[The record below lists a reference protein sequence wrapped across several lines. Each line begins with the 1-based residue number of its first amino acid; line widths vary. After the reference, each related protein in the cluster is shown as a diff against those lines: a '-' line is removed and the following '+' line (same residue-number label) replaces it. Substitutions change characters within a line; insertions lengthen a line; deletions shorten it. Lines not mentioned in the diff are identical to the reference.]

1 VRRRALLVLALVACS
16 RESGPD
22 GTAPWIPDRYDYA
35 AFAEQWP
42 QLHAPNYLPF
52 MVHRT
57 QDPDGDGEL
66 AFFCRWES
74 AAMPIAVFVTPLEIP
89 EELQDEFAP
98 RDPAAY
104 AAAVR
109 NAFGVWEREL
119 EPLVRFRF
127 PERAEDATLVVRPLG
142 ARAPVPEPER
152 QVLGETPLADACR
165 VRGKSGDSRR
175 LDVAFEVR
183 ELRLYLAD
191 EFGLLP
197 PSQVEMVALH
207 EIGHALGMRG
217 HSPIPADLMFEIAR
231 DRMQV
236 SEGLSGQDANSFT
249 SLYELP
255 NGTVF
260 GRVEPHPPKESAP
273 ADPGPPRLAL
283 APFVDARR
291 GFELRPPAGWTRV
304 PTTHGM
310 VAVDG
315 TTWDYVASFQIV
327 VHRYDRIEDYLERYA
342 QYYGTRGRMGDFTEL
357 KVNGRRALQTELEL
371 FEAPRIEQVTLIEV
385 GDGRV
390 VAVVAD
396 APREVF
402 DAYRPWFSAALESL
416 EITELPEEAWPGR

>member
-1 VRRRALLVLALVACS
+1 LLLLALLACGTDS
-16 RESGPD
+16 QPD
-22 GTAPWIPDRYDYA
+22 DAARWVPTRHDYA
-35 AFAEQWP
+35 AFAEAWP
-42 QLHAPNYLPF
+42 QLHEPNYLPF

-57 QDPDGDGEL
+57 PAPDGRGEL
-66 AFFCRWES
+66 AFFCRWDA
-74 AAMPIAVFVTPLEIP
+74 AAMPIAVFVAPLEIP
-89 EELQDEFAP
+89 EELQDEFHP

-109 NAFGVWEREL
+109 SAFRVWESEL
-119 EPLVRFRF
+119 SPLVRFRF
-127 PERAEDATLVVRPLG
+127 PEREAEATLVVRPFG
-142 ARAPVPEPER
+142 ARAPVPQPEL
-152 QVLGETPLADACR
+152 QVLGETPLTGACR
-165 VRGKSGDSRR
+165 VRGPTGDPRR

-191 EFGLLP
+191 EFGLLA

-231 DRMQV
+231 DRIQV

-260 GRVEPHPPKESAP
+260 GRVEPRPPEEAAP
-273 ADPGPPRLAL
+273 VDPGPPRLAL

-327 VHRYDRIEDYLERYA
+327 VHRYQQIEEYLERYA
-342 QYYGTRGRMGDFTEL
+342 QYYGTRGRMQDFTEL
-357 KVNGRRALQTELEL
+357 KVNGKRALQTELEL

-390 VAVVAD
+390 LSVVAD
-396 APREVF
+396 APRELI
-402 DAYRPWFSAALESL
+402 DAYRPWFAAALESL
-416 EITELPEEAWPGR
+416 EITELPEEAWPDPR

>member
-1 VRRRALLVLALVACS
+1 VRPRALLALALLACADS
-16 RESGPD
+16 EPD
-22 GTAPWIPDRYDYA
+22 GSAPWAPTRRDYA
-35 AFAEQWP
+35 AFAEEWP
-42 QLHAPNYLPF
+42 QLHEPNYLPF
-52 MVHRT
+52 MVHRAPA
-57 QDPDGDGEL
+57 PDGRGEL
-66 AFFCRWES
+66 AVFCRWDS
-74 AAMPIAVFVTPLEIP
+74 TAMPIAVYVTPLEIP
-89 EELQDEFAP
+89 EELQDEFHP

-104 AAAVR
+104 TAAVR
-109 NAFGVWEREL
+109 SAFEVWEREL
-119 EPLVRFRF
+119 SPLVRFRF
-127 PERAEDATLVVRPLG
+127 PEQQAEATLVVRPLG
-142 ARAPVPEPER
+142 ARAPVPDPDL
-152 QVLGETPLADACR
+152 QVLGETPLGGACR
-165 VRGKSGDSRR
+165 VRGRSRDPRR

-260 GRVEPHPPKESAP
+260 GRVEARGPEDAAP
-273 ADPGPPRLAL
+273 ADPGPPRLAV

-327 VHRYDRIEDYLERYA
+327 VHRYQHIEEYLERYA
-342 QYYGTRGRMGDFTEL
+342 QYYGTRGRMGEFAEVE
-357 KVNGRRALQTELEL
+357 VNGRRALQTELEL
-371 FEAPRIEQVTLIEV
+371 SEAPRIEQVTLIEV

-390 VAVVAD
+390 LAVVAD
-396 APREVF
+396 APRELF
-402 DAYRPWFSAALESL
+402 DAYRPWFAATLASL
-416 EITELPEEAWPGR
+416 EIAELPEDAWPGR